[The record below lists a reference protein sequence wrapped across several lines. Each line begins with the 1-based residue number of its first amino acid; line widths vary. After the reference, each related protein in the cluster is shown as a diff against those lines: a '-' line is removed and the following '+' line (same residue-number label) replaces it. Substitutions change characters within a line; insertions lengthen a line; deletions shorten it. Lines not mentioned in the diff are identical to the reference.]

1 MKKMFY
7 AIVLIGILICSISIE
22 GDHKEIT
29 SNNHITYNLGERPK
43 NLIMTDSYDVR
54 SKDLLVALF
63 QGLVSEDFNGEI
75 VKGIADDYKTSEDGL
90 EYTFTIRESAAYSNG
105 DKITAQDFVKFFKS
119 FIDDNENIYSE
130 QLNCIFGVQDYKR
143 KKISF
148 DGVAI
153 RAKDKKTLSIRLNN
167 KCPYFIKILSHPVYA
182 LRDYD
187 KLNRGFDEDYSK
199 IRFTGPFVIDN
210 INEKK
215 QVIISKSLNYYDKSQ
230 VTDEKIKISF
240 IGDKE
245 KALAYFE
252 LKDESEDSIHI
263 MMDSPINEY
272 QRLGEEEKIRSFPSN
287 SVYYLNFNNDSK
299 NLVGDINFR
308 NAINSI
314 LSKEYYAQQ
323 ISKNFAIPAAFYVPK
338 NSANRK
344 IFDTFANKNE
354 SIEYLKKT
362 KITGKENFI
371 LVYED
376 NSYNKRIAEDLAKN
390 ILQDIEISVSPKGYK
405 KEELEKVLKEKQ
417 YDLYL
422 NIFNPL
428 YSDLHLYYDMWS
440 SKSSRNVIGYRNEK
454 YDEVIKAAKEE
465 IDEKQRNALYR
476 QCDEILRQDLPSVP
490 IYYLN
495 TMVCIRPNIT
505 GVYATALGNIK
516 LELLKVE

>member
-1 MKKMFY
+1 MFY
-7 AIVLIGILICSISIE
+7 VIVLIGILICSVSIE
-22 GDHKEIT
+22 GEHKEIT
-29 SNNHITYNLGERPK
+29 SNNYITYNLGERPN
-43 NLIMTDSYDVR
+43 NLIMTDNYDVR

-75 VKGIADDYKTSEDGL
+75 VNGLAEDYKTSDDGL
-90 EYTFTIRESAAYSNG
+90 EYIFTIRESATYSNG

-119 FIDDNENIYSE
+119 FIEDNKNVYSE
-130 QLNCIFGVQDYKR
+130 QLNCIFGVQDYKS

-153 RAKDKKTLSIRLNN
+153 KAKDRNTLSIRLNN

-187 KLNRGFDEDYSK
+187 NLNKGSNDKYSK

-215 QVIISKSLNYYDKSQ
+215 QIMISKNPNYYDKSQ
-230 VTDEKIKISF
+230 VTDEKIRISF

-252 LKDESEDSIHI
+252 LKDESDDNIHI

-272 QRLGEEEKIRSFPSN
+272 QRLGEEGKVRSFPSN
-287 SVYYLNFNNDSK
+287 SVYYLNFNTDSK
-299 NLVGDINFR
+299 GLVGDINFR
-308 NAINSI
+308 SAINSI

-323 ISKNFAIPAAFYVPK
+323 ISKNFAIPASLYVPK
-338 NSANRK
+338 NSSNRK
-344 IFDTFANKNE
+344 IFETFANKNA

-362 KITGKENFI
+362 KITGKENFV
-371 LVYED
+371 LVYEET
-376 NSYNKRIAEDLAKN
+376 SYNKRIAEDIAKN
-390 ILQDIEISVSPKGYK
+390 ILQDLGISVSPKGYK

-422 NIFNPL
+422 SMFNPL
-428 YSDLHLYYDMWS
+428 YSDVHLYYDIWS
-440 SKSSRNVIGYRNEK
+440 SKSSKNIIGYRNEK
-454 YDEVIKAAKEE
+454 YDELIKAAKEE
-465 IDEKQRNALYR
+465 IVEKERNALYR

-495 TMVCIRPNIT
+495 AMVCIRPNIT